1 MEEKNNMDDKIY
13 KITLANGIVI
23 DDLSLNG
30 NNYISSVEIDKSI
43 FADNCSPV
51 IISDGENEET
61 HNAMELVHITKM
73 GDNYWFALRDLT
85 EAELEAIK
93 NRSDIEYIALMCDV
107 EL

>member
-1 MEEKNNMDDKIY
+1 MEGENNMDEKIY
-13 KITLANGIVI
+13 KITLSDGTVI
-23 DDLSLNG
+23 ENLSLNG
-30 NNYISSVEIDKSI
+30 NNYISDEEIEKGI

-61 HNAMELVHITKM
+61 HTAMELIHLTKM
-73 GDNYWFALRDLT
+73 GDQYWFALRDLS
-85 EAELEAIK
+85 EAEQEAIK

>member
-1 MEEKNNMDDKIY
+1 MDDKIY